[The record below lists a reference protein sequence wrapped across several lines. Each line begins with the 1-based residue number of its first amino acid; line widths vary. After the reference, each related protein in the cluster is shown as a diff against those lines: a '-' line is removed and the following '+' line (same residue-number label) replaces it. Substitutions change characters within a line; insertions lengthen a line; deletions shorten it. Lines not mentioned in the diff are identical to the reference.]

1 MRSLKLFSLSLFL
14 LLGLSGCY
22 MKHSTHYFEYAPDM
36 HFSPGLKAQKE
47 GAMRPPVEGTIPR
60 YFRPYSI
67 ATIEDAKKHE
77 NTVPR
82 TKAAM
87 QKGRQLFNVYCI
99 VCHGKYGEGDGLVAA
114 MPGWPR
120 PLFPRPPSLQ
130 SDKIRDYKDG
140 QIFHIM
146 TMGQNL
152 MPSYAE
158 KLNED
163 ERWSIVHYLRV
174 LYRAKHPTD
183 ADMKTAQNF
192 VESTGE

>member
-1 MRSLKLFSLSLFL
+1 MKPFKILVLSLAL
-14 LLGLSGCY
+14 MPVLSACIV
-22 MKHSTHYFEYAPDM
+22 KHSQHYFEYAPDM

-47 GAMRPPVEGTIPR
+47 GSMRPLVAGTIPR

-67 ATIEDAKKHE
+67 ANMEDAKKHE
-77 NTVPR
+77 NTYPR
-82 TKAAM
+82 TKAAL
-87 QKGRQLFNVYCI
+87 QKGKQLFNVYCI

-130 SDKIRDYKDG
+130 SDKIRDFKDG
-140 QIFHIM
+140 QLFHII

-163 ERWSIVHYLRV
+163 ERWSIVHYLRA
-174 LYRAKHPTD
+174 LYRAKHPT
-183 ADMKTAQNF
+183 AGDMQKAASF
-192 VESTGE
+192 VEDMGE